1 MVNIRTGLQAPEVM
15 SVNQVKAR
23 GTGKKGRASGVW
35 NVGTTIKCKI
45 QGRPAPRLRRFSK
58 GKQSQCK
65 GMKVLD
71 TAKIT
76 QVARIISF
84 IATLTYM
91 VMLFIG
97 FIVYCITAM
106 IWIYI
111 YYGKLDLWYP
121 YAQKRIL
128 QRFVHDRKHS
138 LFAVIPDA
146 AGNVIREMET
156 RFVIE

>member
-1 MVNIRTGLQAPEVM
+1 
-15 SVNQVKAR
+15 
-23 GTGKKGRASGVW
+23 
-35 NVGTTIKCKI
+35 VGTTIKCKI

-58 GKQSQCK
+58 GEQSQCK
-65 GMKVLD
+65 EMKILD

-84 IATLTYM
+84 IVTLAYM

-97 FIVYCITAM
+97 FIVYYITAV
-106 IWIYI
+106 IRIYI

-121 YAQKRIL
+121 YAQKRVHH
-128 QRFVHDRKHS
+128 RFVHDRKHS

-146 AGNVIREMET
+146 AGNVIREMGT
-156 RFVIE
+156 RFIIE